1 MALTVTGPITITY
14 GGGASG
20 PASTTQAALA
30 AGFVVPVMPVGGT
43 ATFSAPVDVTGTVTQ
58 SNTATVA
65 TPAGTTDP
73 TPANNTSTATTAPVL
88 VADLEIV
95 KTGAAATV
103 PVGVPFTYNIVVTN
117 NGQSK
122 PPGGSNGGTVQVGVP
137 FTYNIVVTN
146 NGPSQ
151 ADGATVADTL
161 PADFTPTSE
170 AIAPSGGAAGV
181 TGTYGNYTIATF
193 PSGSSVAVSIT
204 GTFATPAVGVS
215 NTATVTAPP
224 GVTDPDLTDNT
235 STFNVDVTAGASCCL
250 AYSNVTVTPN
260 PVPAGANF
268 NVSVQVSETCAAPA
282 LAGLAILTGLPGT
295 MTHVGLPGQTWPGLP
310 SLGFHVL
317 SWTLNNSGTGALAV
331 NGAVHTDF
339 PAGACPPDVPLDF
352 NTA

>member
-117 NGQSK
+117 NG
-122 PPGGSNGGTVQVGVP
+122 
-137 FTYNIVVTN
+137 
-146 NGPSQ
+146 PSQ
-151 ADGATVADTL
+151 SDGATVADTL